1 MASFARRQVARLIKP
16 GNITKKT
23 KQKKNK
29 TNKQT
34 KKSQKEKGIQ
44 FHIDSSWM
52 GNHKLY

>member
-23 KQKKNK
+23 KQ

-44 FHIDSSWM
+44 FHIDPSWM
-52 GNHKLY
+52 ENHKLY